1 MDIFQMASKIS
12 ALSEC
17 FFTLWASK
25 RSLACMLSEVVS
37 EIAAFLK
44 D

>member
-1 MDIFQMASKIS
+1 MDILQMAPKIS
-12 ALSEC
+12 ALGKC

-25 RSLACMLSEVVS
+25 RSLASMLSEVVS
-37 EIAAFLK
+37 EIAAFFK